1 MTRLLLTID
10 EAAEALGIC
19 RAMVYKLISSGEL
32 RSVKIGKAHRVSVE
46 ELQRYVQRLAE
57 KEQDG

>member
-19 RAMVYKLISSGEL
+19 RAMVYRLINAGKLHT
-32 RSVKIGKAHRVSVE
+32 VKIGKARRISVE
-46 ELQRYVQRLAE
+46 ELRKYVERLSE
-57 KEQDG
+57 EQNE